1 MKTILRKI
9 GFITTVIL
17 LMCASVVWGQKKTK
31 TFHENFNV
39 TNEVVLELSTSYADI
54 EFETWNKNQVDIT
67 AVVELED
74 VSEEEANNY
83 FKREPVKIVGNSK
96 NISISTALGHREFV
110 TYNTEDID
118 IDFLDQFN
126 GVGGAHN
133 IAPLVEL
140 PELPELP
147 EVMELPPLPP
157 MNIQP
162 FDYEAYKK
170 DGEAYLKEWKK
181 EFDKGFGKDYE
192 SKMEEWSKKMD
203 LKRAESDKRRLEMEK
218 KREEAHQERLEKLQE
233 IQSQRMEING
243 KAQEQMAKSITSGKQ
258 LREIQ
263 KDMKTI
269 TIEIDSTDGKSREF
283 IFMEERHPTAPNVFY
298 SIKKG
303 GDKNLKVKKTIKI
316 KLPKST
322 KIKMNVRHGEVILA
336 ESTKNLSATLS
347 YSTLLAS
354 TIDGDKTYIDA
365 SYSPVS
371 VQKWNYGQ
379 LKADYSEKVNIKE
392 VENLTLNATFSDV
405 TIENLMQKAFIK
417 NNFGPLVINSI
428 SKDFTDL
435 DVNLQNAEFRCVL
448 PQTAFNIAVNGTNS
462 ELVHPKELHMVKTKN
477 GYNTLNKGYHIN
489 KTSGKSI
496 IINSK
501 FTEVVLR

>member
-1 MKTILRKI
+1 MIILI
-9 GFITTVIL
+9 MGT
-17 LMCASVVWGQKKTK
+17 SVVWGQKKTK
-31 TFHENFNV
+31 TFHENYNV
-39 TNEVVLELSTSYADI
+39 TNEVVLELNTSYADI

-118 IDFLDQFN
+118 IDFLHPFN

-157 MNIQP
+157 MNLQP

-192 SKMEEWSKKMD
+192 TKMEEWSKKMD

-218 KREEAHQERLEKLQE
+218 KREQVHQERLEKLQE
-233 IQSQRMEING
+233 IQSQRMEIHG
-243 KAQEQMAKSITSGKQ
+243 KVQEQMAKSMTSGKQ

-263 KDMKTI
+263 KDMKTM
-269 TIEIDSTDGKSREF
+269 TIEIDSADGKSREF

-336 ESTKNLSATLS
+336 ENTKDLSATLS

-405 TIENLMQKAFIK
+405 TIENLLQKAFIK
-417 NNFGPLVINSI
+417 NNFGPLAINSI

-435 DVNLQNAEFRCVL
+435 DINLQNVEFRCVL
-448 PQTAFNIAVNGTNS
+448 PKTAFNIAVYGTNS

-477 GYNTLNKGYHIN
+477 GYNTLNKGYYIN

-501 FTEVVLR
+501 FTEVVLQ

>member
-17 LMCASVVWGQKKTK
+17 LMCTSVVWGQKKTK

-39 TNEVVLELSTSYADI
+39 TNEVVLELNTSYADI

-67 AVVELED
+67 VVVELED

-118 IDFLDQFN
+118 IDFLHQFN

-133 IAPLVEL
+133 IAPLV
-140 PELPELP
+140 ELPELP

-170 DGEAYLKEWKK
+170 DGEAYLKEWKE
-181 EFDKGFGKDYE
+181 EFAKGFGKDYE

-233 IQSQRMEING
+233 IQSQRMEITG

-269 TIEIDSTDGKSREF
+269 TIEIDSADGKSREF

-336 ESTKNLSATLS
+336 ENTKNLSATLS

-417 NNFGPLVINSI
+417 NNFGPLAINSI

-435 DVNLQNAEFRCVL
+435 DINLQNAEFRCVL
-448 PQTAFNIAVNGTNS
+448 PKTAFNIAVNGTNS

>member
-9 GFITTVIL
+9 GFKIAVIL
-17 LMCASVVWGQKKTK
+17 IMGTSVVWGQKKTK

-39 TNEVVLELSTSYADI
+39 NNDLVLELNTSYADI

-83 FKREPVKIVGNSK
+83 FKSEPIKIVGNSK
-96 NISISTALGHREFV
+96 NISISTALGHREFISN
-110 TYNTEDID
+110 NTEDID
-118 IDFLDQFN
+118 IDFLHQFN
-126 GVGGAHN
+126 AHN

-140 PELPELP
+140 PELPEM
-147 EVMELPPLPP
+147 MEMPPLPP
-157 MNIQP
+157 MNVQP

-203 LKRAESDKRRLEMEK
+203 LKRAEIEKRRLEMEK
-218 KREEAHQERLEKLQE
+218 KREQAHQERLEQLQE
-233 IQSQRMEING
+233 IQNQRMEING

-269 TIEIDSTDGKSREF
+269 TIELDSTDGKSREF

-303 GDKNLKVKKTIKI
+303 GDKNLKVKKKIKI

-336 ESTKNLSATLS
+336 ENTKNLSATLS

-365 SYSPVS
+365 SYSPVN

-405 TIENLMQKAFIK
+405 TIENLLQKAFIK
-417 NNFGPLVINSI
+417 NNFGLLVINSI
-428 SKDFTDL
+428 SNDFTDL
-435 DVNLQNAEFRCVL
+435 DINLQNAEFRCVL
-448 PQTAFNIAVNGTNS
+448 PKTAFNIAVNGTNS
-462 ELVHPKELHMVKTKN
+462 ELVHPKELQMVKTKN

>member
-1 MKTILRKI
+1 MKTILKKT
-9 GFITTVIL
+9 GFIAGIIVFMGTS
-17 LMCASVVWGQKKTK
+17 AVWGQKKTK

-39 TNEVVLELSTSYADI
+39 SDEVVLEVNTSYADI
-54 EFETWNKNQVDIT
+54 EFETWNKDQVDIL

-74 VSEEEANNY
+74 VSEEEADRY

-96 NISISTALGHREFV
+96 NISISTVSGHREFLA
-110 TYNTEDID
+110 YNTEDID
-118 IDFLDQFN
+118 IDIDFLDQIN
-126 GVGGAHN
+126 GAEGAHT

-140 PELPELP
+140 PELPEM
-147 EVMELPPLPP
+147 MEMPPLPP
-157 MNIQP
+157 MNIKP

-192 SKMEEWSKKMD
+192 RKMEEWSRRMD
-203 LKRAESDKRRLEMEK
+203 IKHAEIDNRRKEIEK
-218 KREEAHQERLEKLQE
+218 KREQAHQDRLQRLREM
-233 IQSQRMEING
+233 QSQRMEIKNDR
-243 KAQEQMAKSITSGKQ
+243 KAISIKVDSAKGRSS
-258 LREIQ
+258 EIIVLDLDHQ
-263 KDMKTI
+263 K
-269 TIEIDSTDGKSREF
+269 
-283 IFMEERHPTAPNVFY
+283 APNVFY

-336 ESTKNLSATLS
+336 ENTKNLSATLS
-347 YSTLLAS
+347 YSSLLAE

-379 LKADYSEKVNIKE
+379 LKADYSDKVDIGE
-392 VENLTLNATFSDV
+392 VENLTLSATFSDV
-405 TIENLMQKAFIK
+405 NIDNLLNRAFIK
-417 NNFGPLVINSI
+417 NSFGPLAINAI

-435 DVNLQNAEFRCVL
+435 DINLQNAEFFCTL
-448 PQTAFNIAVNGTNS
+448 PKAAFNITVNSSNS
-462 ELVHPKELHMVKTKN
+462 ELVYPKELHMVKTKN
-477 GYNTLNKGYHIN
+477 GYNTLDKGYHLN
-489 KTSGKSI
+489 KNSDKSV

-501 FTEVVLR
+501 FTEVVLRH

>member
-1 MKTILRKI
+1 MKTILNKV
-9 GFITTVIL
+9 GFIAGVIL
-17 LMCASVVWGQKKTK
+17 LTSTSVIWGQKKTK
-31 TFHENFNV
+31 TIHENFNV
-39 TNEVVLELSTSYADI
+39 SGDVVLEVNTSYADI
-54 EFETWNKNQVDIT
+54 EFETWNKNQVDIV

-83 FKREPVKIVGNSK
+83 FKKEPVQIVGNSK
-96 NISISTALGHREFV
+96 SISISTVLGHRGYA
-110 TYNTEDID
+110 TYNTKDID
-118 IDFLDQFN
+118 IDFLAQFN
-126 GVGGAHN
+126 GAVEAHN

-140 PELPELP
+140 PELPEM
-147 EVMELPPLPP
+147 MEMPPLPP

-162 FDYEAYKK
+162 FDYEAYKT

-192 SKMEEWSKKMD
+192 SKMEEWSKRMA
-203 LKRAESDKRRLEMEK
+203 LKRAEIDKRRVEMDK
-218 KREEAHQERLEKLQE
+218 NREQAHQDRLERLQE
-233 IQSQRMEING
+233 IQSQRMEVYE
-243 KAQEQMAKSITSGKQ
+243 KAQEQLAKSITSSKQ
-258 LREIQ
+258 GREMA
-263 KDMKTI
+263 KDNETI
-269 TIEIDSTDGKSREF
+269 TLGVDTVGGMEKEF
-283 IFMEERHPTAPNVFY
+283 IFLAERHPTAPNVFY

-303 GDKNLKVKKTIKI
+303 RDKNLKVKKTIKV

-336 ESTKNLSATLS
+336 ETTKNLSATLS
-347 YSTLLAS
+347 YSSLLA
-354 TIDGDKTYIDA
+354 TNIDGDKTYIDA

-405 TIENLMQKAFIK
+405 TIDNLLQKAFIK
-417 NNFGPLVINSI
+417 NNFGPLSINSI

-435 DVNLQNAEFRCVL
+435 DINLQNAEFRCVL
-448 PQTAFNIAVNGTNS
+448 PKTAFNIAVNGSNS
-462 ELVHPKELHMVKTKN
+462 ELIYPKELQMGKIKN

-489 KTSGKSI
+489 KTSGKFI

-501 FTEVVLR
+501 FTEVVLQ

>member
-1 MKTILRKI
+1 MKTILKKT
-9 GFITTVIL
+9 GLTTGMIIL
-17 LMCASVVWGQKKTK
+17 MGTGVVWGQKKTK

-39 TNEVVLELSTSYADI
+39 SDEVVLEVNTSYADI
-54 EFETWNKNQVDIT
+54 EFETWNKNQVDIS

-74 VSEEEANNY
+74 VSEEEADNY
-83 FKREPVKIVGNSK
+83 FKKVPVKIIGNSK
-96 NISISTALGHREFV
+96 NISISTVSGHREFL

-126 GVGGAHN
+126 GAGGAHT

-140 PELPELP
+140 PELPEM
-147 EVMELPPLPP
+147 MEMPPLPP

-162 FDYEAYKK
+162 FDYESYKK

-192 SKMEEWSKKMD
+192 RKMEEWSKRMD
-203 LKRAESDKRRLEMEK
+203 LKRAEIEKRRREMEK
-218 KREEAHQERLEKLQE
+218 NREQVQQDRFQRLQE
-233 IQSQRMEING
+233 IQSKRMEIHE
-243 KAQEQMAKSITSGKQ
+243 KEQEQMARSITSGKKAG
-258 LREIQ
+258 EI
-263 KDMKTI
+263 KKNMNAIAIKV
-269 TIEIDSTDGKSREF
+269 DSAKGKSNE
-283 IFMEERHPTAPNVFY
+283 IIVLDLDHHKAPNVFY

-303 GDKNLKVKKTIKI
+303 GDKNIKVKKTIKI

-336 ESTKNLSATLS
+336 ENTKNLSATLS
-347 YSTLLAS
+347 YSSLLAT

-379 LKADYSEKVNIKE
+379 LKADYSDKVNIKE
-392 VENLTLNATFSDV
+392 VENLTLSATFSDV
-405 TIENLMQKAFIK
+405 NIDNLLNRAFIK
-417 NNFGPLVINSI
+417 NSFGPLAINAI

-435 DVNLQNAEFRCVL
+435 DINLQNAEFFCTL
-448 PQTAFNIAVNGTNS
+448 PKAAFNITVNGSNS
-462 ELVHPKELHMVKTKN
+462 ELVYPKELYMVKTKN

-489 KTSGKSI
+489 KNSGKSV

-501 FTEVVLR
+501 FTDVVLR